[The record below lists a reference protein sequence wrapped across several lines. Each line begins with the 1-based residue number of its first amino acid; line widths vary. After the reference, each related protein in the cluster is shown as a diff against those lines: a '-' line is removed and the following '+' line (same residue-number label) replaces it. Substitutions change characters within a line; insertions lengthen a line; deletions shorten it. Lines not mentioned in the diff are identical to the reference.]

1 MSFKYA
7 LLPTLCLFLVSC
19 GGGDDAIYDEYHDL
33 VCKAHKL
40 STKGDM
46 SSINETMKLT
56 QDISNFTQQNAGKL
70 KDPKKVAKALNT
82 SDC

>member
-1 MSFKYA
+1 MNFKYLLIPAVCFA
-7 LLPTLCLFLVSC
+7 LASC

-40 STKGDM
+40 STKTDM
-46 SSINETMKLT
+46 SSINESMKLA
-56 QDISNFTQQNAGKL
+56 QDVTKFAQKNAGKL
-70 KDPKKVAKALNT
+70 TDASKVAKALNT